1 MNMILPASAIAASP
15 VDADSDLRAGTEEI
29 CDQLC
34 AVVTGD
40 FGFRVETTSQDETAQ
55 KLAML
60 SNFVLDAAR
69 RAVEATRVARIG
81 TWWQDLNGSPL
92 TMSDEMH
99 NLLGTDPSTFSP
111 TLANLLALIHPDD
124 RDAAAAS
131 FARDGA
137 SAEVVEHE
145 WRVLRAG
152 GAPAWFWAET
162 RIETD
167 MAGVVVAVRGVC
179 QDVTERRAT
188 AERIYKLAHHDT
200 LTDLANRTLLHERL
214 SGAVARARRSGGT
227 LAVLC
232 IDLDGFKAVNDL
244 HGHGAGDRLLCEVAR
259 RLGCNVR
266 ENDVVARLG
275 GDEFVVLQD
284 GPAMP
289 DAARMLADRLVSVL
303 AEPYELGAG
312 VQGCVTASVG
322 VALFPDDGDSPDTLL
337 HNADTALYQAKW
349 AGKNGSA
356 FFRPEMDCELRQ
368 RRELEHDL
376 RHAAARGE
384 FTLAWQPLA
393 AAAGDGRINGFE
405 VLLRWCHPERGLV
418 RPDVFIPVA
427 EASGAIASIGAWVL
441 RQACFEAARWAAPL
455 RIAVNV
461 SPLQVQQGAAFA
473 EMVEEALAASGLA
486 PSRLELEVTEGVLVH
501 EADRVL
507 LALRRLKLLG
517 VRVAL
522 DDFGT
527 GYSSLA
533 TLRAFPFD
541 KIKIDKSFIANI
553 AAGGQDAAIVRAVVG
568 LAHGLGLPVV
578 AEGVETQA
586 QLGVLRVERCEEVQ
600 GWLTGRPAA
609 IESFAHLTSAA
620 V

>member
-1 MNMILPASAIAASP
+1 MNMILPAPAMASP
-15 VDADSDLRAGTEEI
+15 VDAASDLRAGTEEI

-40 FGFRVETTSQDETAQ
+40 FGFRVETASQDETAQ

-81 TWWQDLNGSPL
+81 TWWQDLGGGPL

-99 NLLGTDPSTFSP
+99 NLLGTDPSTFHP
-111 TLANLLALIHPDD
+111 TLDGLLALIHPDD
-124 RDAAAAS
+124 RDAAAAA
-131 FARDGA
+131 FGRDSA
-137 SAEVVEHE
+137 STEVVEHE
-145 WRVLRAG
+145 WRVLRAD
-152 GAPAWFWAET
+152 GASAWFWAET

-167 MAGVVVAVRGVC
+167 MAGVAVAVRGVC

-188 AERIYKLAHHDT
+188 AERIYKLAHHDA

-214 SGAVARARRSGGT
+214 SAAVARARRSGST

-259 RLGCNVR
+259 RLGRNVR
-266 ENDVVARLG
+266 ENDIVARLG

-284 GPAMP
+284 GPATP
-289 DAARMLADRLVSVL
+289 DATRMLADRLVSVL
-303 AEPYELGAG
+303 AEPYEVGAG
-312 VQGCVTASVG
+312 TQGCVTASVG

-384 FTLAWQPLA
+384 FTLVWQPLA

-405 VLLRWCHPERGLV
+405 VLLRWRHPERGLV
-418 RPDVFIPVA
+418 PPDLFIPVA
-427 EASGAIASIGAWVL
+427 EACGAITAIGAWVL
-441 RQACFEAARWAAPL
+441 REACREAARWAAPL
-455 RIAVNV
+455 VVAVNV
-461 SPLQVQQGAAFA
+461 SPLQAQQGEAFA
-473 EMVEEALAASGLA
+473 EMVEQALEASGLDA
-486 PSRLELEVTEGVLVH
+486 SRLVLEVTEGVLIR
-501 EADRVL
+501 EAGRVL
-507 LALRRLKLLG
+507 AALNRLKALG

-553 AAGGQDAAIVRAVVG
+553 ATGGQDAAIVRAVVG

-586 QLGVLRVERCEEVQ
+586 QLGVLRIERCEEVQ